1 MRIGTR
7 GSALALAQARLVAE
21 RLGGAE
27 IVVVR
32 VSGDAQALDGQR
44 REKGALHGGGP
55 FPVEGAGD
63 DKSRWV
69 AELEQALLDGEIDLA
84 VHSAKDVPGV
94 LADGLKLLGAPPRAP
109 AEDVLIGANSL
120 AELPIGARVGTSSVR
135 RTAQLLATRED
146 LHVMS
151 VRGNVDTRLRKLVE
165 RGAANATATATATG
179 TGTGTGDR
187 AGDPRRGGR
196 LAADESPPE
205 AIVLARAGLQRLGRE
220 HEIGATLD
228 AERFVPAPG
237 QGALAL
243 EGRSDDTSTI
253 EAVAPILDGDTT
265 ACLTAE
271 RAVARALDASCS
283 TPLGAH
289 AVAAGCGCLNLRAWV
304 GLPDGSQWVRDELL
318 GGFYD
323 PRELGERVA
332 QRLLAVGAGDL
343 LTRAREMAVERG

>member
-7 GSALALAQARLVAE
+7 GSALALAQARLVSE

-32 VSGDAQALDGQR
+32 VSGDA
-44 REKGALHGGGP
+44 KN
-55 FPVEGAGD
+55 

-69 AELEQALLDGEIDLA
+69 AELEQALLAGEIDLA

-94 LADGLKLLGAPPRAP
+94 LADGLELLGAPARAA
-109 AEDVLIGANSL
+109 AEDVLIGAGSL
-120 AELPIGARVGTSSVR
+120 QELPVGARVGTSSMR
-135 RTAQLLATRED
+135 RTAQLLAARED
-146 LHVMS
+146 LQVVS
-151 VRGNVDTRLRKLVE
+151 VSGNVDTRLSKLAAEPPEGEGAE
-165 RGAANATATATATG
+165 RGALN
-179 TGTGTGDR
+179 
-187 AGDPRRGGR
+187 
-196 LAADESPPE
+196 
-205 AIVLARAGLQRLGRE
+205 AIVLAGAGLQRLGRE
-220 HEIGATLD
+220 REIGATLD
-228 AERFVPAPG
+228 VERFVPAPG

-243 EGRSDDTSTI
+243 QGRKDDTSII
-253 EAVAPILDGDTT
+253 EMVAPILDGNTT

-271 RAVARALDASCS
+271 RAVAQALDASCS

-289 AVAAGCGCLNLRAWV
+289 AMAAGCGCLNLRAWV

-323 PRELGERVA
+323 PEELGQRVA

-343 LTRAREMAVERG
+343 LTRARETAVERA